1 MRHRLRLPRR
11 QRELLPVGQ
20 RVRGEPIRPIPAIPQ
35 LRHRRAAIAG
45 RPAKQGIVY
54 VSRSTSVIMPV
65 RRKVMGSMNI
75 KNIGKKQIIAIIS
88 VIVVLI
94 GAGIG
99 WYQWDISQKNA
110 AFVNEAKTVF
120 DEHLVI
126 ANEWDTLTKNSV
138 GRNFNSIFS
147 DINNMKQK
155 NTDVKLKLASLQAQ
169 TSESQQKK
177 GNFTKLLNDFD
188 SSLTAMSVFFE
199 RQQAYQTLSAWG
211 EEREDTKKA
220 ATERDNAY
228 KKLSEASHQY
238 VESQKVVLSDLGLP
252 PRPEK
257 EPSSDKAST
266 DNKASNETD
275 PK

>member
-1 MRHRLRLPRR
+1 
-11 QRELLPVGQ
+11 
-20 RVRGEPIRPIPAIPQ
+20 
-35 LRHRRAAIAG
+35 
-45 RPAKQGIVY
+45 
-54 VSRSTSVIMPV
+54 
-65 RRKVMGSMNI
+65 MGSMNI